1 MWRRPANH
9 SMSVYS
15 SAPHDLRWLVRT
27 AFQLQQH
34 PCMWAGGAITHKSY
48 ITQRTAESAARMLGI
63 TACWRK
69 DSRKRK
75 LMMNNAYYITWKCYK
90 EIQYQWYPQLRC
102 VNKVFGERKKSLKKQ
117 KAKLHMSG
125 SPVRLSILVLG
136 LAGLWLSATLL
147 LPERTEALENKCKLE
162 GLFDQWCLL

>member
-1 MWRRPANH
+1 MWRWPANH

-15 SAPHDLRWLVRT
+15 SAPHDLRWLVGT

-48 ITQRTAESAARMLGI
+48 ITQRTAESAASMLGI

-69 DSRKRK
+69 DSRKKK

-90 EIQYQWYPQLRC
+90 EIQHQWYPQLRC
-102 VNKVFGERKKSLKKQ
+102 VNKVFGERKKSLKKAKG
-117 KAKLHMSG
+117 KAAH
-125 SPVRLSILVLG
+125 V
-136 LAGLWLSATLL
+136 WLSSA
-147 LPERTEALENKCKLE
+147 ALYSNVGLGRVMALCHFPSSWENGGSGKSM
-162 GLFDQWCLL
+162 